1 MIAVGEIGL
10 DHHWPL
16 PAQEQYDLFEA
27 QLQLAQELDL
37 PVSVHDREAHA
48 EMYELLR
55 QYRPAGCCTVTAA
68 ALRMPP
74 G

>member
-1 MIAVGEIGL
+1 MTFVCRRFALQFDRTE
-10 DHHWPL
+10 
-16 PAQEQYDLFEA
+16 
-27 QLQLAQELDL
+27 QLAQELDL

-55 QYRPAGCCTVTAA
+55 QYRPRGCCTVTAA
-68 ALRMPP
+68 ALRTPP